1 MTQMIQLPNKA
12 GRLEPYSLR
21 EPANYQAPSEPFKSR
36 ILYAAT
42 HVVADPNADN
52 GEGKAAVLDW
62 EKTLAYRHHLWRYG
76 FAVAEA
82 MDTAQRGFGLDWVAT
97 KELIKRSVAEAKSVG
112 GKIAC
117 GAGTDQLSEPY
128 DSLSLDDV
136 IRAYEEQ
143 LEHIEACG
151 GRIILMASRALAAIA
166 KSPDDYAKVYSRILE
181 QIKEPVILHWLGD
194 MFDPK
199 LKGYWGSDA
208 FEAAMNSMLA
218 VIEDN
223 QSKIDGM
230 KMSLLD
236 DQKEIIMRRKLPE
249 NVKMYTGDDFN
260 YDVLI
265 KGDEVGF
272 SHGLLGIF
280 DAIAPAAA
288 AAMKALEAG
297 DEASYDVIFAPTIPL
312 SRLIFETPTFFYK
325 TGIVFMAY
333 LNGHQDNFRM
343 VGGLETK
350 RSVEHLVQIFKLA
363 DQSGLLNDPELAIKR
378 MKTVLEK
385 SSVST
390 R

>member
-1 MTQMIQLPNKA
+1 MDINLPNQE
-12 GRLEPYSLR
+12 GQLEPYTLR
-21 EPANYQAPSEPFKSR
+21 EPANYQPPNEPFKSR
-36 ILYAAT
+36 ILFAAV
-42 HVVADPNADN
+42 HVVADPKADN
-52 GEGKAAVLDW
+52 SEGKPATLDW

-82 MDTAQRGFGLDWVAT
+82 MDTAQRGFGLDWAAT
-97 KELIKRSVAEAKSVG
+97 KELIKRSVAEAKSVA

-117 GAGTDQLSEPY
+117 GAGTDQLTEPY
-128 DSLSLDDV
+128 TSLTLDDV

-143 LEHIEACG
+143 LEYIESCG

-166 KSPDDYAKVYSRILE
+166 KNPDDYAKVYSHILS
-181 QIKEPVILHWLGD
+181 QVSQPVILHWLGD

-199 LKGYWGSDA
+199 LKGYWGSPD

-218 VIEDN
+218 VIHDN
-223 QSKIDGM
+223 PSKIDGM

-236 DQKEIIMRRKLPE
+236 DQKEIMMRRKLPSSI
-249 NVKMYTGDDFN
+249 KMYTGDDFN

-297 DEASYDVIFAPTIPL
+297 DEKNYDAIFAPTVPL
-312 SRLIFETPTFFYK
+312 SRLIFETPTFYYK

-333 LNGHQDNFRM
+333 LNGHQDHFKM

-350 RSVEHLVQIFKLA
+350 RSLEHLVNIFKLA
-363 DQSGLLNDPELAIKR
+363 DQAGLLDKPELAVER
-378 MKTVLEK
+378 MKIFLK
-385 SSVST
+385 SSSISV
-390 R
+390 